1 MQLTERRRWKEI
13 KFLSDQK
20 DSTIF
25 EGKKKKTIALNI
37 LYADEKEVE
46 KKGEIVIIPKINQ
59 AYTSFGL

>member
-25 EGKKKKTIALNI
+25 EGKKKRLALNI

>member
-1 MQLTERRRWKEI
+1 MQLTERQRWKEI
-13 KFLSDQK
+13 K
-20 DSTIF
+20 I
-25 EGKKKKTIALNI
+25 KKIVRYLRKKNKTIALNI